1 MKLTKILT
9 AIENTSYLSHTLNV
23 VHNQQLNNVLI
34 NNNSEE
40 IISKI
45 INGKGFYQTRFQNL
59 TDSELENLLLNSI
72 KKLDIDITKKNELIF
87 KLNTDKKFLKENI
100 NLFKNKSIENII
112 SYKKEF
118 NKEVKNNKLRIKKE
132 RIKIDSDKNY
142 YINAGSEYDS
152 KIIYA
157 EINKLKEEYST
168 IYNNIIQ
175 YKEDLLKIEE
185 LSKILNSIQIALG
198 LAQAA
203 LYIVS
208 IFTGGTTGI
217 LGGLLTAASIS
228 IGLYQKYQLYQK
240 AKLEIMLKEFND
252 KNYAHN
258 MLTNSFFYNI
268 FTKNLESL
276 FPKKLQSHFSGIAN
290 IISIGFSADSLWNDI
305 QSIRNR
311 SKIIFDF
318 YEKVNLNHKRLLNLK
333 SITKFVV
340 VNETEQYGEY
350 NQGGFGGRNLIF
362 KNIHT
367 DEEYT
372 LNELLNKDYLFLY
385 YNNLTVVNDKTKGKY
400 IRTLPNYSLK
410 DNLN

>member
-72 KKLDIDITKKNELIF
+72 KKLDIDITNKNELIF

-142 YINAGSEYDS
+142 YINEGSEYDS

-175 YKEDLLKIEE
+175 YQEDLLKIEE
-185 LSKILNSIQIALG
+185 ISKILNSIQIALG

-217 LGGLLTAASIS
+217 LGGLLTTASIF

-240 AKLEIMLKEFND
+240 AKLEIILKEFND
-252 KNYAHN
+252 KNYVHN

-276 FPKKLQSHFSGIAN
+276 FPKKLQSHFSGISN
-290 IISIGFSADSLWNDI
+290 IISIGFSSDSLWNDI

>member
-9 AIENTSYLSHTLNV
+9 AIENTSYLSDTLNV
-23 VHNQQLNNVLI
+23 VHNKQLNNVLI

-100 NLFKNKSIENII
+100 NLFKNQSIENII

-175 YKEDLLKIEE
+175 YQEDLLKIEE
-185 LSKILNSIQIALG
+185 LSKILNSVQIALG

-240 AKLEIMLKEFND
+240 AKLEIILKEFND
-252 KNYAHN
+252 KNYVHN

-276 FPKKLQSHFSGIAN
+276 FSKKLQSHFSGIAN
-290 IISIGFSADSLWNDI
+290 LISIGFSADSLWNDI

>member
-100 NLFKNKSIENII
+100 NLFKNKSVENII

-175 YKEDLLKIEE
+175 YQEDLLKIEE

-240 AKLEIMLKEFND
+240 AKLEIILKEFND
-252 KNYAHN
+252 KNYVHN

-367 DEEYT
+367 NEEYT

>member
-100 NLFKNKSIENII
+100 NLFKNKSVENII

-118 NKEVKNNKLRIKKE
+118 NKEVKNNKLRVKKE
-132 RIKIDSDKNY
+132 RIKIDNDKNY
-142 YINAGSEYDS
+142 YINAGGEYDS

-175 YKEDLLKIEE
+175 YEEDLLKIEE

-240 AKLEIMLKEFND
+240 AKLEIILKEFND
-252 KNYAHN
+252 KNYVHN

-318 YEKVNLNHKRLLNLK
+318 YEKVNLNYKRLLNLK

-367 DEEYT
+367 NEEYT

-385 YNNLTVVNDKTKGKY
+385 YNNLTFVNDKTKGKY

>member
-59 TDSELENLLLNSI
+59 TDSELKNLLLNSI

-175 YKEDLLKIEE
+175 YQEDLLKIEE

-240 AKLEIMLKEFND
+240 AKLEIILKEFND
-252 KNYAHN
+252 KNYVHN

>member
-1 MKLTKILT
+1 MKLIKILT

-23 VHNQQLNNVLI
+23 IHNQQLNNVLI

-100 NLFKNKSIENII
+100 NLFKNKSIENIT

-132 RIKIDSDKNY
+132 RIKIDSYKNY

-175 YKEDLLKIEE
+175 YQEDLLKIEE

-208 IFTGGTTGI
+208 IFTGGITGI
-217 LGGLLTAASIS
+217 LSGLLTAASIS

-240 AKLEIMLKEFND
+240 AKLEIILKEFND
-252 KNYAHN
+252 KNYVHN

>member
-9 AIENTSYLSHTLNV
+9 AIENTSYLSHTLSV

-132 RIKIDSDKNY
+132 IIKIDSDKNY

-175 YKEDLLKIEE
+175 YQEDLLKIEE

-217 LGGLLTAASIS
+217 LGGLLTSASIS

-240 AKLEIMLKEFND
+240 AKLEIILKEFND
-252 KNYAHN
+252 KNYVHN

-290 IISIGFSADSLWNDI
+290 IISIGFSADSFWNDI

>member
-175 YKEDLLKIEE
+175 YQEDLLKIEE

-240 AKLEIMLKEFND
+240 AKLEIILKEFND
-252 KNYAHN
+252 KNYVHN
-258 MLTNSFFYNI
+258 MLTNSFFHNI

>member
-72 KKLDIDITKKNELIF
+72 KKLDIDITNKNELIF

-142 YINAGSEYDS
+142 YINEGSEYDS

-175 YKEDLLKIEE
+175 YQEDLLKIEE
-185 LSKILNSIQIALG
+185 ISKILNSIQIALG

-217 LGGLLTAASIS
+217 LGGLLTTASIF

-240 AKLEIMLKEFND
+240 AKLEIILKEFND
-252 KNYAHN
+252 KNYVHN
-258 MLTNSFFYNI
+258 MLTNSFFITY
-268 FTKNLESL
+268 L
-276 FPKKLQSHFSGIAN
+276 PKI
-290 IISIGFSADSLWNDI
+290 
-305 QSIRNR
+305 
-311 SKIIFDF
+311 
-318 YEKVNLNHKRLLNLK
+318 
-333 SITKFVV
+333 
-340 VNETEQYGEY
+340 
-350 NQGGFGGRNLIF
+350 
-362 KNIHT
+362 
-367 DEEYT
+367 
-372 LNELLNKDYLFLY
+372 
-385 YNNLTVVNDKTKGKY
+385 
-400 IRTLPNYSLK
+400 
-410 DNLN
+410 

>member
-40 IISKI
+40 IITKI

-118 NKEVKNNKLRIKKE
+118 NKEVKNNKLRVKKE
-132 RIKIDSDKNY
+132 RIKIDNDKNY

-175 YKEDLLKIEE
+175 YQEDLLKIEE

-240 AKLEIMLKEFND
+240 AKLEIILKEFND
-252 KNYAHN
+252 KNYVHN

>member
-118 NKEVKNNKLRIKKE
+118 NKEVKNNKLRVKKE
-132 RIKIDSDKNY
+132 RIKIDNDKNY

-175 YKEDLLKIEE
+175 YQEDLLKIEE

-240 AKLEIMLKEFND
+240 AKLEIILKEFND
-252 KNYAHN
+252 KNYVHN

>member
-175 YKEDLLKIEE
+175 YQEDLLKIEE

-198 LAQAA
+198 LAQAT

-240 AKLEIMLKEFND
+240 AKLEIILKEFND
-252 KNYAHN
+252 KNYVHN

-333 SITKFVV
+333 NVTKFVV

-367 DEEYT
+367 NEEYT

>member
-9 AIENTSYLSHTLNV
+9 AIENTSYLSHTLSV

-175 YKEDLLKIEE
+175 YQEDLLKIEE

-217 LGGLLTAASIS
+217 LGGLLTSESIS

-240 AKLEIMLKEFND
+240 AKLEIILKEFND
-252 KNYAHN
+252 KNYVHN

-318 YEKVNLNHKRLLNLK
+318 YKKVNLNHKRLLNLK

-385 YNNLTVVNDKTKGKY
+385 YNNLTVVNDKTKGN
-400 IRTLPNYSLK
+400 I
-410 DNLN
+410 

>member
-23 VHNQQLNNVLI
+23 VHNQQLNNALI

-72 KKLDIDITKKNELIF
+72 KKIDIDITKKNELIF
-87 KLNTDKKFLKENI
+87 KLNTDKKFLK
-100 NLFKNKSIENII
+100 ENII

-175 YKEDLLKIEE
+175 YQEDLLKIEE

-240 AKLEIMLKEFND
+240 AKLEIILKEFND
-252 KNYAHN
+252 KNYVHN

-290 IISIGFSADSLWNDI
+290 LISIGFSADSLWNDI